1 MSVMV
6 FWGFVIIAGLYA
18 LLHLIVL
25 VLFAV
30 YKAPSVEKGAY
41 TPFVSVVI
49 ASHNASENL
58 QKLIPSLLQQNYP
71 WFEIIVV
78 DDRSTDDTYDVFIHE
93 SKQNEKLKFLS
104 IENTPN
110 HINEKKYALTLGI
123 KAAKADIILLTD
135 ADCLPA
141 HPNWIL
147 RMVQPFANDKVLF
160 SLGYSPYRAKKS
172 ILNAFIR
179 YETLITGLTY
189 LGLALAGRPYMGV
202 GRNMAYR
209 KSFFLSKNGFGKF
222 QSVLGGDDDLF
233 VNQFA
238 NKNNTGIVMHP
249 ESLVYSEPKT
259 SVKSYFIQK
268 TRHMSAGRH
277 YRLSDKIILG
287 SLIILKVG
295 FYGTF
300 LLAVSLAFKPYL
312 VFSGFLISVLIFKT
326 SLYYFVKKTGDPK
339 YPWLSVFYEIWYLF
353 YYFTV
358 AVKVKFTRK
367 IRWS

>member
-1 MSVMV
+1 MGVFVLWLFLSV
-6 FWGFVIIAGLYA
+6 AGLYA

-25 VLFAV
+25 VLMIV
-30 YKAPSVEKGAY
+30 YKAPSIEKGAY
-41 TPFVSVVI
+41 TPFVSIVI
-49 ASHNASENL
+49 AAHNASESL
-58 QKLIPSLLQQNYP
+58 QKLVPALLQQNYP
-71 WFEIIVV
+71 WFEVIVV
-78 DDRSTDDTYDVFIHE
+78 DDRSSDDTYDVFIHE

-104 IENTPN
+104 IESTPN

-135 ADCLPA
+135 ADCIPA
-141 HPNWIL
+141 HANWIL
-147 RMVQPFANDKVLF
+147 HMVQPFSNEKIIF
-160 SLGYSPYRAKKS
+160 SLGYSPYQVKKS

-179 YETLITGLTY
+179 YETLLTAFTY
-189 LGLALAGRPYMGV
+189 LGLALIGKPYMAV

-238 NKNNTGIVMHP
+238 HKHNTGIVMQP
-249 ESLVYSEPKT
+249 EALVYSEPKK
-259 SVKSYFIQK
+259 SFHSYFIQK
-268 TRHMSAGRH
+268 TRHLSAGRH
-277 YRLSDKIILG
+277 YRLTDKIILG
-287 SLIILKVG
+287 ALLLLKVV

-300 LLAVSLAFKPYL
+300 LLAASLAFKPYV

-326 SLYYFVKKTGDPK
+326 SLYYFVKKTGDTN
-339 YPWLSVFYEIWYLF
+339 YPWFSVFYDIWYLF